1 MVHNEGL
8 RSVVRQLCGEIVDGF
23 RAEGANFESPD
34 FLSTFPYAFFSTW
47 DSPQRELILAAALS
61 PAYREE
67 MERSVEAF
75 YSNSSGGTTEFY
87 MCEAIQDFLNYLIPR
102 AAGLPD
108 EELIFDELYSQF
120 DESLFGGSCL
130 VTTFAVLKNVWD
142 HSGSAVLPDGFSL
155 RYVDQG
161 LPHPADGRWLRDRMV
176 PYFEIRKSVR
186 PVAGGRDIRE
196 KFAYFL
202 LEHTVALP
210 KNKALLRLACVLRD
224 ETARKFSLAV
234 RLLNPSAAFSDYR
247 GFRTVGRL
255 GTYLKM
261 MNFPDEC
268 IDQGESCELSGPAAV
283 QVGTLMA
290 KLEKLPWDRIALID
304 MKIEDALRRTMRPT
318 LDGGQA
324 DKRVAIDQLLDY
336 FQALEQ
342 IVPVNGSEY
351 IALYSATLLKASG
364 NHKYKADPYGTYAF
378 IKKMHKVRNDVMHGR
393 LDKVIASDD
402 SHFSPEDVRRFGQM
416 VRVLAGL
423 FILNGEL
430 REAATKLALGE
441 GVVLESVY
449 GVSPQAP
456 SRHKVQGASHPGW

>member
-8 RSVVRQLCGEIVDGF
+8 RSVVRQLYGEIVDGF
-23 RAEGANFESPD
+23 RDKGSDFGSPN
-34 FLSTFPYAFFSTW
+34 FLSAFPYSFFSTG
-47 DSPQRELILAAALS
+47 DSPERDLILAAALS

-67 MERSVEAF
+67 VERSVEAF
-75 YSNSSGGTTEFY
+75 YSNWSGGTTESY
-87 MCEAIQDFLNYLIPR
+87 VCHAIQDLLNYLVPR

-108 EELIFDELYSQF
+108 EESIFDELYSQF
-120 DESLFGGSCL
+120 DESLFGESCL
-130 VTTFAVLKNVWD
+130 VTTFAILKNVWD

-161 LPHPADGRWLRDRMV
+161 VHHPADRRWLRDRVV
-176 PYFEIRKSVR
+176 PYFEIRKSAH

-202 LEHTVALP
+202 LEHTVVLP
-210 KNKALLRLACVLRD
+210 KDKGLLRLASALRD

-234 RLLNPSAAFSDYR
+234 RLLDSSAALSDYR

-255 GTYLKM
+255 GPYLTM
-261 MNFPDEC
+261 MNFPGEH
-268 IDQGESCELSGPAAV
+268 IDQGESRELSGPAAV
-283 QVGTLMA
+283 QVGALMA
-290 KLEKLPWDRIALID
+290 KLEKLPWEKIALID
-304 MKIEDALRRTMRPT
+304 MKIEDALRRTRPPT

-324 DKRVAIDQLLDY
+324 DKKVAIDQLLDY

-364 NHKYKADPYGTYAF
+364 NHAYGADPYSTYAF
-378 IKKMHKVRNDVMHGR
+378 VKRMHNVRNNVMHGQIG
-393 LDKVIASDD
+393 KVIASDD
-402 SHFSPEDVRRFGQM
+402 SDFSPGDVRRFGQI

-423 FILNGEL
+423 FILNGKL

-449 GVSPQAP
+449 RIGPQAL
-456 SRHKVQGASHPGW
+456 SRHRVQGASRPGW